1 MYMFVI
7 WLRYYSG
14 GISFYLFIFLWSVGN
29 LEKNLRDVSHNI
41 NVNRKVQKSGKF
53 PVHSQ

>member
-1 MYMFVI
+1 MFVI